1 MPVDPNTSEL
11 ERQIAENKLIDIELP
26 TAPGIDWLAW
36 LQIVGS
42 LLLTLAVILIIA
54 ALMAHFWQRVRLNI
68 RIKKAQK
75 QLKQPTR
82 VADFNQV
89 AVQTYQW
96 YRIAIK
102 QALLTEHDQMR
113 LQIKIDQACFSKTSV
128 SRETLEDILQDFESA
143 LQATQPTLK
152 AFFKQ
157 MINQGFEAMKQQ
169 LAAWKREKS

>member
-1 MPVDPNTSEL
+1 MPDPSTTEI

-36 LQIVGS
+36 LQILGA

-75 QLKQPTR
+75 ELKQMPHPS
-82 VADFNQV
+82 DFRRTATQS
-89 AVQTYQW
+89 YQW
-96 YRIAIK
+96 FQIAIK

-113 LQIKIDQACFSKTSV
+113 LQIKIDQACFSNVPV
-128 SRETLEDILQDFESA
+128 SRETLEDILSDFENA
-143 LQATQPTLK
+143 LMVTQPTVKTILK
-152 AFFKQ
+152 QVFQQGLNLIKQ
-157 MINQGFEAMKQQ
+157 LLSA
-169 LAAWKREKS
+169 LKREKP